1 MRIGLGQP
9 KIEEGSLTLTDF
21 CQLVLPQDNTIL
33 RATASQRIT
42 HPADCIHPGVEVE
55 LSNLLKLECDFQE
68 TVERMKQE
76 LEALKGY
83 SIKKLFSKLDRLKR
97 GFIDVSSVREFIS

>member
-1 MRIGLGQP
+1 M
-9 KIEEGSLTLTDF
+9 
-21 CQLVLPQDNTIL
+21 

-42 HPADCIHPGVEVE
+42 HPADSIHPIVERE
-55 LSNLLKLECDFQE
+55 LGNLLKLECDYQE
-68 TVERMKQE
+68 TVERMKVE

-97 GFIDVSSVREFIS
+97 GFIDVSSIREFMTGQGNSSP

>member
-1 MRIGLGQP
+1 
-9 KIEEGSLTLTDF
+9 
-21 CQLVLPQDNTIL
+21 
-33 RATASQRIT
+33 
-42 HPADCIHPGVEVE
+42 
-55 LSNLLKLECDFQE
+55 
-68 TVERMKQE
+68 MKQE